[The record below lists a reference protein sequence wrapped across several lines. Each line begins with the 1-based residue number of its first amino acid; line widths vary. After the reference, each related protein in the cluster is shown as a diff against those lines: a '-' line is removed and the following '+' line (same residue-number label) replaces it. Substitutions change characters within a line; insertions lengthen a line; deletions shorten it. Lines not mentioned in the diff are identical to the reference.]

1 VAHRTTSTTGGAPA
15 RRPGGAWLVVAVLL
29 AIGIVVPLLVPV
41 YAHTTP
47 TLFGFPFYFW
57 FQFALIPVVSALTYV
72 AFRLSL
78 RATESDRATLGLPTD
93 QRPQDRG
100 GDGSPHTT
108 TDGTADQDGG
118 VR

>member
-1 VAHRTTSTTGGAPA
+1 
-15 RRPGGAWLVVAVLL
+15 VVAVLL
-29 AIGIVVPLLVPV
+29 AVGIVVPLLVPV
-41 YAHTTP
+41 YARTSP

-72 AFRLSL
+72 AFRLSQ
-78 RATESDRATLGLPTD
+78 RATERDRAALGLPTD

-100 GDGSPHTT
+100 DGPDGPADSDGPADGS
-108 TDGTADQDGG
+108 